1 MIKFNDNKAMP
12 DIYLLIVLPTHLMV
26 KKERFFQKK
35 VLRIGVLSYSIDTTI
50 RTLQYISAMP
60 LKQTTS

>member
-1 MIKFNDNKAMP
+1 MP
-12 DIYLLIVLPTHLMV
+12 DTYLLIVLPTHLLV

-35 VLRIGVLSYSIDTTI
+35 VLRMSVLSYSIDTTI
-50 RTLQYISAMP
+50 IRTLQYISAMA

>member
-1 MIKFNDNKAMP
+1 MSDT
-12 DIYLLIVLPTHLMV
+12 YLLIVLPTHLMV